1 MSCQPIH
8 TSAPL
13 IKNIEAKIICKCM
26 KVYYVKWKL
35 KHEPLKDAEET
46 NSQEGRY
53 VFEKILISKVKFNK
67 IKTKQ
72 YLVPCSQ
79 SANKVKFSSYIKN
92 IKTLE
97 VVH

>member
-1 MSCQPIH
+1 
-8 TSAPL
+8 
-13 IKNIEAKIICKCM
+13 M
-26 KVYYVKWKL
+26 KVYVKWKL
-35 KHEPLKDAEET
+35 KHKPLKDAEET
-46 NSQEGRY
+46 HNQDERY
-53 VFEKILISKVKFNK
+53 VFEKILVSKVKLNRMQ
-67 IKTKQ
+67 TKQ